1 VSGVARY
8 ALGLLDFFE
17 VAASGGAVGPQ
28 VVGGD
33 ASEEG
38 GVFGVVVEDLG
49 LEVDAEA
56 VGGAGDGDGPAFAAG
71 GGGEVMG
78 ELSGLRSGK
87 VASCFL
93 LPTM

>member
-1 VSGVARY
+1 MAGGWWGGSGEGAVGGAAGVSGVAGD

-33 ASEEG
+33 AGEEG

-56 VGGAGDGDGPAFAAG
+56 VGGAGDGDG
-71 GGGEVMG
+71 
-78 ELSGLRSGK
+78 
-87 VASCFL
+87 
-93 LPTM
+93 